1 MRPANPG
8 ALRYTQPMDT
18 IVLTRAQ
25 IISLL
30 DPGAVLP
37 ALARGFV
44 AYSAERRIPAQRV
57 RSPLPG
63 ATSAML
69 LFPGLAPDIQAYT
82 VTVQS
87 KNPSQNPSSSG
98 VIALHDLPTGAL
110 LALLDATYLTAV
122 RTGFSGALG
131 AHTLARPEAGDVAV
145 IGAGIQGGFL
155 LRGLSRLRP
164 IRQVFIY
171 DINPAQASLYA
182 KRAEDDLGVPIVV
195 SDSVA
200 DAVAKADIIFTATWA
215 RQAFLF
221 PNMIQ
226 PGTHITTIGA
236 DEPGKCEVSAELLRH
251 SVFVCDDRELAD
263 SVGAIAGA
271 GLGPRQIHAE
281 LGDVLA
287 GRATGRSG
295 PGEITV
301 YGAVGLAFQD
311 LVVAWQVY
319 HAAQL
324 AGAGT
329 RVSFS
334 D

>member
-1 MRPANPG
+1 
-8 ALRYTQPMDT
+8 MDT
-18 IVLTRAQ
+18 IVLTRSQ
-25 IISLL
+25 IVPLL
-30 DPGAVLP
+30 DPDTILP

-69 LFPGLAPDIQAYT
+69 LFPGLAPEIQAYT

-87 KNPSQNPSSSG
+87 KNPAQNPTSG
-98 VIALHDLPTGAL
+98 GIIALHDLPTGAL
-110 LALLDATYLTAV
+110 LAVLDAGYLTAV

-131 AHTLARPEAGDVAV
+131 AHTLANPEAGDVAV
-145 IGAGIQGGFL
+145 IGAGNQGGFL
-155 LRGLSRLRP
+155 LRGLARLRP
-164 IRQVFIY
+164 IKRVFVY
-171 DINPAQASLYA
+171 DVNPAQASLYA
-182 KRAEDDLGVPIVV
+182 KRAEDDLGVPIIV

-200 DAVAKADIIFTATWA
+200 SAVAEANIIFTATWA
-215 RQAFLF
+215 REAFLF
-221 PNMIQ
+221 SRLIQ
-226 PGTHITTIGA
+226 PGAHITTIGP

-251 SVFVCDDRELAD
+251 SVFVCDDRDLAA
-263 SVGAIAGA
+263 SMGAIAGA
-271 GLGPRQIHAE
+271 GLSIRQVHAE

-287 GRATGRSG
+287 GRATGRSSS
-295 PGEITV
+295 GEITV

-329 RVSFS
+329 RIGFNE
-334 D
+334 

>member
-1 MRPANPG
+1 
-8 ALRYTQPMDT
+8 MDT
-18 IVLTRAQ
+18 IVLTRSQ
-25 IISLL
+25 IVPLL
-30 DPGAVLP
+30 DPDAILP

-69 LFPGLAPDIQAYT
+69 LFPGLAPEIQAYT

-87 KNPSQNPSSSG
+87 KNPAQNPTSG
-98 VIALHDLPTGAL
+98 GIIALHDLPTGAL
-110 LALLDATYLTAV
+110 LAVLDAGYLTAV

-145 IGAGIQGGFL
+145 IGAGNQGGFL
-155 LRGLSRLRP
+155 LRGLARLRP
-164 IRQVFIY
+164 IKRVFVY
-171 DINPAQASLYA
+171 DVNPAQASLYA
-182 KRAEDDLGVPIVV
+182 KRAEDDLGVPIIV

-200 DAVAKADIIFTATWA
+200 SAVGDADIIFTATWA
-215 RQAFLF
+215 REAFLF
-221 PNMIQ
+221 SNLIQ
-226 PGTHITTIGA
+226 PGAHITTIGP

-251 SVFVCDDRELAD
+251 SVFVCDDRDLAA
-263 SVGAIAGA
+263 SMGAIAGA
-271 GLGPRQIHAE
+271 GLSIRQVHAE

-287 GRATGRSG
+287 GRATGRSS

-324 AGAGT
+324 TGAGT
-329 RVSFS
+329 RIGFN

>member
-1 MRPANPG
+1 
-8 ALRYTQPMDT
+8 MDT
-18 IVLTRAQ
+18 IVLTRSQ
-25 IISLL
+25 IVPLL
-30 DPGAVLP
+30 DPDAILP

-69 LFPGLAPDIQAYT
+69 LFPGLAPEIQAYT

-87 KNPSQNPSSSG
+87 KNPAQNPSSG
-98 VIALHDLPTGAL
+98 GIIALHDLPTGAL
-110 LALLDATYLTAV
+110 LAVLDAGYLTAV

-131 AHTLARPEAGDVAV
+131 AHALANPDAGDAAV
-145 IGAGIQGGFL
+145 IGAGNQGGFL
-155 LRGLSRLRP
+155 LRGLARLRP
-164 IRQVFIY
+164 IKRVFVY
-171 DINPAQASLYA
+171 DVNPAQASLYA
-182 KRAEDDLGVPIVV
+182 KRAEDDLGVPIIV
-195 SDSVA
+195 SDSVESAVA
-200 DAVAKADIIFTATWA
+200 DANIIFTATWA
-215 RQAFLF
+215 REAFLF
-221 PNMIQ
+221 SRLIQ
-226 PGTHITTIGA
+226 PGAHITTIGP

-251 SVFVCDDRELAD
+251 SVFVCDDRDLAA
-263 SVGAIAGA
+263 SMGAIAGA
-271 GLGPRQIHAE
+271 GLSIRQIHAE

-287 GRATGRSG
+287 GRATGRSS

-329 RVSFS
+329 RVSFN